1 MQPRGQD
8 EIPLFEQ
15 QLRDHVRAHGDDLD
29 AQAVNFNLFRT
40 GTDLLSEMEAEALR
54 PLGLT
59 HAGFVILMTIW
70 ITGPRETREL
80 ARVLRVSR
88 PAIVSAVD
96 TLARSHLVRR
106 IRSQD
111 DRRLVSVALTPAGTR
126 LVARAHD
133 RWHREERRTAAV
145 LTRAEQRM
153 LAGLLR
159 KLRTAIRRDDV
170 DATSKEN
177 V

>member
-1 MQPRGQD
+1 MGIKAEPG
-8 EIPLFEQ
+8 IPAFEQ

-40 GTDLLSEMEAEALR
+40 GTDLLSAMEGRALR

-59 HAGFVILMTIW
+59 HAGFVILMTLW

-80 ARVLRVSR
+80 ARVQRVSK

-96 TLARSHLVRR
+96 TLVRSSLVER
-106 IRSQD
+106 IRSAA
-111 DRRLVSVALTPAGTR
+111 DRRLVTVQLTRAGTR
-126 LVARAHD
+126 LVSRAHE

-145 LTRAEQRM
+145 LTRAEQRT
-153 LAGLLR
+153 LARLLR
-159 KLRTAIRRDDV
+159 KLRTAHGIEFA
-170 DATSKEN
+170 ATA
-177 V
+177 

>member
-1 MQPRGQD
+1 MRIKSEP
-8 EIPLFEQ
+8 EIPAFEQ

-40 GTDLLSEMEAEALR
+40 GTDLLSAMETSALR

-59 HAGFVILMTIW
+59 HAGFVILMTLW

-80 ARVLRVSR
+80 ARVQRVSK

-96 TLARSHLVRR
+96 TLVRSSLVER
-106 IRSQD
+106 IRSAA
-111 DRRLVSVALTPAGTR
+111 DRRLVTVQLTRAGTR
-126 LVARAHD
+126 LVSRAHE

-145 LTRAEQRM
+145 LTRAEQRT
-153 LAGLLR
+153 LARLLR
-159 KLRTAIRRDDV
+159 KLRTVHSSEFAST
-170 DATSKEN
+170 A
-177 V
+177 